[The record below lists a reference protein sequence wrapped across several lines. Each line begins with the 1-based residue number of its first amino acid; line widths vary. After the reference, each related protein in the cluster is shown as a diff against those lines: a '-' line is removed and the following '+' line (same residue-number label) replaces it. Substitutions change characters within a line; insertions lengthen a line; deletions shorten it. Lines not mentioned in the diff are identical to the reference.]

1 MIDIIPSNLIE
12 QLIMLSDMSA
22 YLQFFAI
29 NKIGLYFSIFILI
42 LVILFFVAKFI
53 PIYSYIMIASLLAT
67 ILLIIISLSI
77 TVYNLN
83 SLTLNK
89 QQMTLVKS
97 INVPEFQSLVQE
109 SIGQKG
115 ATIDAIESAF
125 FIYRKSYPNGKIM
138 DEDGRKGL
146 EFYNSIEVK

>member
-29 NKIGLYFSIFILI
+29 NKIVLYFSIFILI

-89 QQMTLVKS
+89 QQMILVKS
-97 INVPEFQSLVQE
+97 INVPEFQSPVQE

>member
-12 QLIMLSDMSA
+12 QLIELSDMSA

-53 PIYSYIMIASLLAT
+53 PMYSYLIIASLSAT

-77 TVYNLN
+77 VVYNIH
-83 SLTLNK
+83 SLTLNQ
-89 QQMTLVKS
+89 QQMILVKS
-97 INVPEFQSLVQE
+97 INVPEFQTFVQE

-115 ATIDAIESAF
+115 ATIEAIESAF
-125 FIYRKSYPNGKIM
+125 FIYRKSYPNEKIM
-138 DEDGRKGL
+138 NEDGRKGL
-146 EFYNSIEVK
+146 ELYNSIKVK

>member
-29 NKIGLYFSIFILI
+29 NKIVLYFSIFILI

-89 QQMTLVKS
+89 QQMILVKS
-97 INVPEFQSLVQE
+97 INVPEFQSLGQE

>member
-12 QLIMLSDMSA
+12 QLIELSDMSA

-53 PIYSYIMIASLLAT
+53 PMYSYLIIASLSAT

-77 TVYNLN
+77 VVYNIH
-83 SLTLNK
+83 SLTLNQ
-89 QQMTLVKS
+89 QQMILVKS
-97 INVPEFQSLVQE
+97 INVSEFQTFVQE

-115 ATIDAIESAF
+115 ATIEAIESAF

-138 DEDGRKGL
+138 DEEGRKGL
-146 EFYNSIEVK
+146 ELYNSTEVK